1 MTKDERRE
9 AEYRLRRNSQETRV
23 YKRAA
28 FDDTTNMALIE
39 AEMIVD
45 YSCELMSDVIERP
58 HLGYTKANARQS
70 MIYDLGR
77 TLRKAR
83 RLQALGR

>member
-28 FDDTTNMALIE
+28 FDDTTNMALI
-39 AEMIVD
+39 
-45 YSCELMSDVIERP
+45 
-58 HLGYTKANARQS
+58 
-70 MIYDLGR
+70 
-77 TLRKAR
+77 
-83 RLQALGR
+83 